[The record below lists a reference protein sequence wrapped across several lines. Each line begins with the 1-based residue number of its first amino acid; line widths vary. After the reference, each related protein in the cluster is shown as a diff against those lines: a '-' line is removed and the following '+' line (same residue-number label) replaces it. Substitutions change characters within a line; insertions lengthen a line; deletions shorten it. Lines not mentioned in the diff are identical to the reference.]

1 MKLTYDSPELFP
13 PKPAPVVA
21 PGEFVFSAM
30 HLNHGHIT
38 GMCGAL
44 IEAGA
49 TLKSVY
55 DPDPEKVAAFCRSFP
70 TARPAACEEEI
81 LEDPE
86 VRLIAAADITSRRA
100 ALGIRVMNAGKDY
113 FTDKAPLTT
122 LEQLEDVKACV
133 RRTGRKYMCYFSE
146 RLHTESGVFAGRLIR
161 SGAIGRMLFMN
172 SFGPHRLSPSVRPA
186 WFFDREQYG
195 GILCD
200 IGSHQMEHFLFYA
213 GEEDARIVMSRVA
226 NYHHPEYPGFE
237 DFGECALVTPQGRSF
252 HFRVDWFT
260 PDGLRTW
267 GDSRTFIT
275 GTEGTIEL
283 RKTIDPALPDVT
295 TDTVILVD
303 REGEHRFEV
312 RGRIGYPFFGEL
324 ILDCLNRTERAMTQA
339 HCFKAAE
346 LCVRASQT
354 AIRM

>member
-13 PKPAPVVA
+13 PRPTPVVG
-21 PGEFVFSAM
+21 PGEFVFAAM

-38 GMCGAL
+38 GMCSAL
-44 IEAGA
+44 IDAGA

-55 DPDPEKVAAFCRSFP
+55 DPDPEKVAAFCRTFP
-70 TARPAACEEEI
+70 MARPAACEAEI

-86 VRLIAAADITSRRA
+86 VCLVAAADITSRRA
-100 ALGIRVMNAGKDY
+100 ALGIRVMTAGKDY

-122 LEQLEDVKACV
+122 LEQLDAVKACAE
-133 RRTGRKYMCYFSE
+133 RTGRKYMCYFSE
-146 RLHTESGVFAGRLIR
+146 RLHTESGVFAGRLIQA
-161 SGAIGRMLFMN
+161 GAIGRMLFMN
-172 SFGPHRLSPSVRPA
+172 SFGPHRLSPAVRPA
-186 WFFDREQYG
+186 WFFEREQYG

-213 GEEDARIVMSRVA
+213 GEEDAEIVMSRVA
-226 NYHHPEYPGFE
+226 NYHHPEYPEFE

-275 GTEGTIEL
+275 GTQGTLEL
-283 RKTIDPALPDVT
+283 RKTIDPALPEVM

-312 RGRIGYPFFGEL
+312 KGRIGYPFFGEL
-324 ILDCLNRTERAMTQA
+324 ILDCLNRTEKAMTQA

-354 AIRM
+354 AMRL